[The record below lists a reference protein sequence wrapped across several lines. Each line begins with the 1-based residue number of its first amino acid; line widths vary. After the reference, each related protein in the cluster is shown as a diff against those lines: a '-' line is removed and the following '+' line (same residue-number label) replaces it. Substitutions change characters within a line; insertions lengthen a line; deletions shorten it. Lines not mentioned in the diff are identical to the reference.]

1 MITIANLA
9 MSFYLNKLL
18 RWVQNGLAS
27 RPFGI
32 GGEFACPLPQIVD
45 GGPNTEGRFSRSG
58 GFPQADVD
66 VSPPRDP
73 GVMNRSRKESGTE

>member
-1 MITIANLA
+1 L
-9 MSFYLNKLL
+9 
-18 RWVQNGLAS
+18 
-27 RPFGI
+27 
-32 GGEFACPLPQIVD
+32 ACPFPQIVD